1 MSTDERAADCFRT
14 FRQGG
19 VCGQVVKNPKQN
31 IREDPG
37 VSWDASVVVVG
48 RDSMWDERVGT
59 LLMSGNEQRKLKA
72 FENTYL
78 KKSKNSSRYDGADG
92 DLHAYDEQQNL

>member
-14 FRQGG
+14 FRRGG

-59 LLMSGNEQRKLKA
+59 LLMSGNEQ
-72 FENTYL
+72 
-78 KKSKNSSRYDGADG
+78 KKGI
-92 DLHAYDEQQNL
+92 